1 MGTTCILYKY
11 GCFCF
16 AAELTGTNLLGRL
29 CHLTKACNAEVSRC
43 STPFVAVRIKF
54 KLARIGDDGRDYLR
68 GAKTT
73 SNKELNACRIS
84 GNNGLGESRMAGM
97 VQPQLRNV
105 IPPGTTIK

>member
-1 MGTTCILYKY
+1 MDD
-11 GCFCF
+11 
-16 AAELTGTNLLGRL
+16 
-29 CHLTKACNAEVSRC
+29 C
-43 STPFVAVRIKF
+43 STPFVTVRNKRN
-54 KLARIGDDGRDYLR
+54 KLARIGEDGRDYLR

-84 GNNGLGESRMAGM
+84 GSDWLGESKMAGM